1 MPTTAAPV
9 GAAPAVPV
17 VPALATGLSRPVRIL
32 VAGDSTAW
40 ATGDGMLAWAADH
53 RDVARASV
61 VAAPGLRVHP
71 RRASSPPTRAT
82 GSSEAGRV
90 LREEWIPDALTSLRP
105 DVVVGMVTLRDIEDR
120 EWDPAEGPIGP
131 DDDRFLA
138 RLVADYDAATQEFLA
153 AGATDVL
160 WVLPPIPDL
169 PFTGDAAEV
178 LDPSRSARYAGG
190 DGRGRRPAIPGQAA
204 VVDLATWMAAQP
216 VAAGAARRP
225 ALVAGRQRRAWPPTS
240 SGRSS

>member
-1 MPTTAAPV
+1 M
-9 GAAPAVPV
+9 
-17 VPALATGLSRPVRIL
+17 PALPTGLSRPVRIL

-40 ATGDGMLAWAADH
+40 ATGDGMQAWAADH
-53 RDVARASV
+53 SDVARATV
-61 VAAPGLRVHP
+61 VAAPGCGFIREGTI
-71 RRASSPPTRAT
+71 PTDE
-82 GSSEAGRV
+82 GDGFQEAGRV

-131 DDDRFLA
+131 DDDRFLT
-138 RLVADYDAATQEFLA
+138 RLIADYDAATQEFLA

-169 PFTGDAAEV
+169 PFTGDAAKV
-178 LDPSRSARYAGG
+178 LDPSRSARYAAAMAEVAA
-190 DGRGRRPAIPGQAA
+190 RHPGQAA

-216 VAAGAARRP
+216 VPPERPDGLHWSQDASAALAADFLGP
-225 ALVAGRQRRAWPPTS
+225 IVVDAAVT
-240 SGRSS
+240 